1 MTDLQRKVAW
11 SSETN
16 SRASWPLYGR
26 SETPSRKPSY
36 TTDQA
41 AEQLTRMGYRWKDRN
56 LDGVTSISYQFF
68 TPSKSTYNTPA
79 GANEFTGYQKEQARR
94 SMQSWADVAK
104 LSFNENTPGAEGQ
117 LLLGNDVNAGLSAYA
132 SYPGIYH
139 DGTQA
144 WFASDGKSRP
154 FNHGSYSRHLLTH
167 EIGHTLGLMHPGK
180 YNGGGSYDQHAR
192 YAEDTRAYSVM
203 SYWWEGHRGHDHR
216 KNREPH
222 YPAGPM
228 MDDIS
233 AVQKL
238 YGANFKTRSDDTV
251 YGFNSNTG
259 RDFLSLKSS
268 TDAPVF
274 CVWDGGGNDTLDVSG
289 FHQNQSINL
298 KAEQF
303 SDVGGMKGNVSIA
316 KGVTLENAI
325 AGSGDDHLTGNAANN
340 RLKGGAGADR
350 LEGGAGADIFVYDK
364 ASDSTESRPDLL
376 LDFTSGQDKIDVSG
390 AMREAGIHA
399 LNFVTRFSGRPGEAV
414 LGYNAYTREHSLA
427 IDLNGTGKSDLFIR
441 SNGIVKPTDVI
452 RHHSNTPILPPRPP
466 LPSDVAPSHPR
477 RSIRPD
483 NAPTTPKTGLQQ
495 APFSLQNWS
504 SASLKGTPMHTAAR
518 AVGTIREVTV
528 MRDSW
533 GYERV
538 HHRSLGTGS
547 LIDGGNSVLTNKH
560 VHEALDKGSRLE
572 LWLGYEE
579 GEDGRMKAARKV
591 PLDKNL
597 ISGDARLDY
606 AELRV
611 DLPQTERT
619 ALARQ
624 FPPLKLAT
632 HPQITAGHKI
642 FMPNHGQQSLGIS
655 FLNGSGKPTT
665 ILGLSS
671 DNAYQSAL
679 YHDAYKIPGTS
690 GSPVISADTGEIIA
704 LHNGAIS
711 GPLGGGRAWMGTA
724 SRIELIQQHRNEQK
738 KKR

>member
-1 MTDLQRKVAW
+1 MTYIQHKVAW
-11 SSETN
+11 SGEQN
-16 SRASWPLYGR
+16 P
-26 SETPSRKPSY
+26 RKPSY

-56 LDGVTSISYQFF
+56 LDGVTSISYEFF
-68 TPSKSTYNTPA
+68 SPAKTAFNTPV
-79 GANEFTGYQKEQARR
+79 GANAFTAHQKEQARR
-94 SMQSWADVAK
+94 SMQSWADVAN
-104 LSFNENTPGAEGQ
+104 LSFDENRPGAEGQ
-117 LLLGNDVNAGLSAYA
+117 LLLGNDANTGHPAYA
-132 SYPGIYH
+132 SYPGIYLN
-139 DGTQA
+139 GAQA

-154 FNHGSYSRHLLTH
+154 FNHGSYSRHLLAH
-167 EIGHTLGLMHPGK
+167 EIGHTLGLAHPGK
-180 YNGGGSYDQHAR
+180 YNKGGSYDQHAS
-192 YAEDTRAYSVM
+192 YAEDTRAHSVM

-216 KNREPH
+216 KNQATH

-238 YGANFKTRSDDTV
+238 YGANFKTRSNDTI

-274 CVWDGGGNDTLDVSG
+274 CVWDGGGNDTLDFSG
-289 FHQNQSINL
+289 FHQHQSINL
-298 KAEQF
+298 NAKQF

-325 AGSGDDHLTGNAANN
+325 AGSGDDQLMGNAADN
-340 RLKGGAGADR
+340 RLTGGAGADR
-350 LEGGAGADIFVYDK
+350 IRGGAGADTFVYDK
-364 ASDSTESRPDLL
+364 AGDSTESRPDLL

-390 AMREAGIHA
+390 AMKEAGIHA
-399 LNFVTRFSGRPGEAV
+399 LNVVTRFSGRPGEAV

-427 IDLNGTGKSDLFIR
+427 IDLHGTGKSDLFIR
-441 SNGIVKPTDVI
+441 SHGVIKPTDI
-452 RHHSNTPILPPRPP
+452 ISHNANTPIIPKRTPLSVGITPNHPRQPLPPDNTPP
-466 LPSDVAPSHPR
+466 A
-477 RSIRPD
+477 
-483 NAPTTPKTGLQQ
+483 PKTGLQQ

-504 SASLKGTPMHTAAR
+504 NASLKGTPMHTAAR
-518 AVGTIREVTV
+518 AVGTVREVTV

-560 VHEALDKGSRLE
+560 VHEALAKGSRLE

-579 GEDGRMKAARKV
+579 GEGGRMKAARKV
-591 PLDKNL
+591 PLDKHL

-611 DLPQTERT
+611 DLPQAERT
-619 ALARQ
+619 TLARQ

-632 HPQITAGHKI
+632 HPQIKAGHKI

-655 FLNGSGKPTT
+655 FLNGSGKPAT

-671 DNAYQSAL
+671 DNAHQSAF

-724 SRIELIQQHRNEQK
+724 SRIELIQQHRQEQK
-738 KKR
+738 KQR